1 MSYQLLAFYTG
12 LFASVH
18 CVAMCGPLM
27 LSMPFSTEPVWVAVL
42 RKVLYQLGRIL
53 MYGFLGLAIGFVGS
67 GFGLLGLQQVLSTLT
82 GMLLIV
88 AGTSY
93 FIKSKTRTGTIFP
106 NLLKRLYSILGKHF
120 NRPYGS
126 FLAGTIN
133 GLLPCGMVYIAL
145 AQAINLPAPDLSVKF
160 MMIFGLGTLPLLF
173 VTVITP
179 LFFRRFKAPV
189 QLVPTLFLV
198 AGSILV
204 LRGMNLDIPYISHLV
219 GSASSAVCR

>member
-27 LSMPFSTEPVWVAVL
+27 LSMPFSTEPLGVAVFQ
-42 RKVLYQLGRIL
+42 KVLYQVGRIL
-53 MYGFLGLAIGFVGS
+53 MYGFLGLAIGFIGS
-67 GFGLLGLQQVLSTLT
+67 GFNLLGLQQVLSTLT
-82 GMLLIV
+82 GSVLIV
-88 AGTSY
+88 AGISY
-93 FIKSKTRTGTIFP
+93 FIKTKSRTGTIFP

-120 NRPYGS
+120 NKPYGS
-126 FLAGTIN
+126 FLAGTVN

-145 AQAINLPAPDLSVKF
+145 AQAVNLPEPQQSVKF
-160 MMIFGLGTLPLLF
+160 MIIFGLGTLPLLF

-179 LFFRRFKAPV
+179 LFFRKFRAPA

-204 LRGMNLDIPYISHLV
+204 LRGMNVDIPYVSHFI
-219 GSASSAVCR
+219 GSPSSAVCK